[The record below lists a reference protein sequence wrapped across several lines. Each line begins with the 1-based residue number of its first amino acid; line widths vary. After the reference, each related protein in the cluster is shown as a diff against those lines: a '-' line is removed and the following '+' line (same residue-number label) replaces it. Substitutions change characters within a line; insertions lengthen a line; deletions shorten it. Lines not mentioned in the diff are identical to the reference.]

1 MYQKAS
7 KISDSQRDIFRWI
20 DIFDEDVSF
29 LNNNGFILSS
39 EFENLKNRYNDK
51 YETIKST
58 RTLLHNKKKNEFIKT
73 YENLDNI
80 RESHNMSYI
89 DHVIEKDKDYLDHIL
104 DAIDPNIV
112 LDKDQRIAAVT
123 DDDNCLIIA
132 GAGSGKTTTVAAK
145 VKYLTDKVGIP
156 PQEILVISFTNKAV
170 NELKGRINK
179 DLKIPA
185 EITTFHSFA
194 NRLIMK
200 VDKKPTS
207 IISGMEQW
215 DIFNNIL
222 TDKIYH
228 DRALLGKLVLFMG
241 QYFNFPEEALE
252 RYRTFDDYCRY
263 LSLNKFESLKNELD
277 DYLQSK
283 AEEGEEKNRTLKNET
298 MRSEQEVQ
306 IANYLYMHNIEYVY
320 EDPYPYNIE
329 GSTKQYTPDFHIIQ
343 DDTDYW
349 LEHYGISESG
359 KNPLYSQQTLEKYK
373 SGIFDKRAIHKH
385 YNTKLMETWST
396 YDDGRPLIDHL
407 EETLKSNRIIISE
420 RDPKEIFDKI
430 QERANGR
437 YIFKF
442 NKMMITFIDRFKL
455 RGYNIYDFDRLKQ
468 SQINVRTKMFLDLAK
483 SVYILYQ
490 EALDNR
496 DKIDFNDMIN
506 RANDCLDSAEPN
518 IFGHTYRYIIIDE
531 YQDIAKQRFN
541 LTKKL
546 SERLNT
552 RIVAVG
558 DDWQSIFAFAGADVS
573 LFTDFKTHVG
583 PLTTL
588 KIGCTYRNSQE
599 LIDVAGKFITH
610 NPEQIPKTLHS
621 NKHEERPLRINTY
634 MERTEDGSI
643 RKDRA
648 RQMSLA
654 VKSAV
659 SEIVKDFGPEKTILF
674 VGRYGFDTKQL
685 ISSGFFEQVEGTSNI
700 ICKDFPN
707 VKITFLTIH
716 SSKGLGF
723 DNVVVLN
730 MVEDTFGFPCKIED
744 DPVMRLV
751 INDDDSVPYAEE
763 RRLMYVAMTRTKN
776 RVYLVVPCERPSRFI
791 HEIIE
796 ENNLDVPGLWDS
808 IPDPIPLRCPICNFP
823 LKYHKNGKYG
833 PNLYYCTNEPEVCDL
848 VTNSREC
855 RAPVIKCDKC
865 LNGYMF
871 VAHTGG
877 EYYYR
882 CIDGSNKDKKGCGNK
897 FPVPKQYLPKRN

>member
-1 MYQKAS
+1 MNLLKIKQHIARIINDSRLRLYRRAIILIQIVMSCPLCNCEKVTKGRCFNCGFPSSLYQKAS

-283 AEEGEEKNRTLKNET
+283 DMLKKT
-298 MRSEQEVQ
+298 DIPSVFAIKDGPKVRFASE
-306 IANYLYMHNIEYVY
+306 IKKEY
-320 EDPYPYNIE
+320 DA
-329 GSTKQYTPDFHIIQ
+329 S
-343 DDTDYW
+343 
-349 LEHYGISESG
+349 
-359 KNPLYSQQTLEKYK
+359 
-373 SGIFDKRAIHKH
+373 IFKH
-385 YNTKLMETWST
+385 FILLFK
-396 YDDGRPLIDHL
+396 LIDKL
-407 EETLKSNRIIISE
+407 TETSV
-420 RDPKEIFDKI
+420 
-430 QERANGR
+430 Q
-437 YIFKF
+437 YI
-442 NKMMITFIDRFKL
+442 
-455 RGYNIYDFDRLKQ
+455 
-468 SQINVRTKMFLDLAK
+468 
-483 SVYILYQ
+483 
-490 EALDNR
+490 
-496 DKIDFNDMIN
+496 
-506 RANDCLDSAEPN
+506 
-518 IFGHTYRYIIIDE
+518 
-531 YQDIAKQRFN
+531 
-541 LTKKL
+541 
-546 SERLNT
+546 
-552 RIVAVG
+552 
-558 DDWQSIFAFAGADVS
+558 
-573 LFTDFKTHVG
+573 TD
-583 PLTTL
+583 
-588 KIGCTYRNSQE
+588 
-599 LIDVAGKFITH
+599 
-610 NPEQIPKTLHS
+610 
-621 NKHEERPLRINTY
+621 
-634 MERTEDGSI
+634 
-643 RKDRA
+643 
-648 RQMSLA
+648 
-654 VKSAV
+654 
-659 SEIVKDFGPEKTILF
+659 
-674 VGRYGFDTKQL
+674 
-685 ISSGFFEQVEGTSNI
+685 
-700 ICKDFPN
+700 
-707 VKITFLTIH
+707 
-716 SSKGLGF
+716 
-723 DNVVVLN
+723 
-730 MVEDTFGFPCKIED
+730 
-744 DPVMRLV
+744 
-751 INDDDSVPYAEE
+751 
-763 RRLMYVAMTRTKN
+763 
-776 RVYLVVPCERPSRFI
+776 
-791 HEIIE
+791 
-796 ENNLDVPGLWDS
+796 
-808 IPDPIPLRCPICNFP
+808 
-823 LKYHKNGKYG
+823 
-833 PNLYYCTNEPEVCDL
+833 
-848 VTNSREC
+848 
-855 RAPVIKCDKC
+855 
-865 LNGYMF
+865 
-871 VAHTGG
+871 
-877 EYYYR
+877 
-882 CIDGSNKDKKGCGNK
+882 
-897 FPVPKQYLPKRN
+897 